1 MENKMREFCIECR
14 NECEYEIKK
23 VLRKY
28 NIKDREYTAKVS
40 VAFCKKCGAE
50 MNIHGIMDLRMKE
63 IREEY
68 FKEDIK
74 GLSIGKLKN
83 DYNSA
88 KAQIIR
94 FENKLNNSAIN
105 ETKKDFLKMRIEQSK
120 AYKEFL
126 KKEIEERGKY
136 GV

>member
-1 MENKMREFCIECR
+1 MREFCIECR

-28 NIKDREYTAKVS
+28 NIKDKGYTTKVS
-40 VAFCKKCGAE
+40 VAFCKECGAE

-68 FKEDIK
+68 FKENNK
-74 GLSIGKLKN
+74 GLSIDELKN

-88 KAQIIR
+88 KDQIIR
-94 FENKLNNSAIN
+94 FENKLNNSAIS

-126 KKEIEERGKY
+126 KKEIKETIKY
-136 GV
+136 KE